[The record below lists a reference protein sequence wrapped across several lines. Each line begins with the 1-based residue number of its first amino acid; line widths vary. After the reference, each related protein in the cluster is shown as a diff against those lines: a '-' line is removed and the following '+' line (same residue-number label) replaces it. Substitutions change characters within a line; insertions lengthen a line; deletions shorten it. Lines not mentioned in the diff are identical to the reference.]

1 MSNKNETK
9 EEKKATKKE
18 ILKEILKDPNF
29 KQLYDVWGLLAQIE
43 TQARFIRDKSKSRFV
58 KDEALIMITRI
69 EMMKQV
75 YITSDNT
82 EEKSD
87 ERSN

>member
-9 EEKKATKKE
+9 EEKKVAKKDM
-18 ILKEILKDPNF
+18 LKDPNF
-29 KQLYDVWGLLAQIE
+29 KQLYDVWGLLSQIE
-43 TQARFIRDKSKSRFV
+43 M
-58 KDEALIMITRI
+58 L
-69 EMMKQV
+69 KQV
-75 YITSDNT
+75 YFMPDA

>member
-9 EEKKATKKE
+9 EEKKATKKD
-18 ILKEILKDPNF
+18 ILKDPNF
-29 KQLYDVWGLLAQIE
+29 KQLYDVWGLLGQIE
-43 TQARFIRDKSKSRFV
+43 TQARLIRDKSKSRFV
-58 KDEALIMITRI
+58 KDEALIMLTRI
-69 EMMKQV
+69 EMLKQV
-75 YITSDNT
+75 YFMPDA

>member
-9 EEKKATKKE
+9 EEKKVAKKDM
-18 ILKEILKDPNF
+18 LKDPNF
-29 KQLYDVWGLLAQIE
+29 KQLYDVWGLLGQIE

-58 KDEALIMITRI
+58 KDEALIMLTRI
-69 EMMKQV
+69 EMLKQV
-75 YITSDNT
+75 YFMPDA

>member
-9 EEKKATKKE
+9 EEKKVAKKDM
-18 ILKEILKDPNF
+18 LKDPNF
-29 KQLYDVWGLLAQIE
+29 KQLYDVWGLLGQIE
-43 TQARFIRDKSKSRFV
+43 TQARLIRDKSKSRFV
-58 KDEALIMITRI
+58 KDEALIMLTRI
-69 EMMKQV
+69 EMLKQV
-75 YITSDNT
+75 YFMPDA

>member
-9 EEKKATKKE
+9 EEKKAAKKD
-18 ILKEILKDPNF
+18 ILKDPNL
-29 KQLYDVWGLLAQIE
+29 KQLYDVWGLLGQIE

-58 KDEALIMITRI
+58 KDEALIMLTRI
-69 EMMKQV
+69 EMLKQV
-75 YITSDNT
+75 YFMPDA

>member
-18 ILKEILKDPNF
+18 ILKDPNF
-29 KQLYDVWGLLAQIE
+29 KQLYDVWGLLGQIE

-58 KDEALIMITRI
+58 KDEALIMLTRI
-69 EMMKQV
+69 EMLKQV
-75 YITSDNT
+75 YFMPDA

>member
-9 EEKKATKKE
+9 EEKKATKKD
-18 ILKEILKDPNF
+18 ILKDPNF
-29 KQLYDVWGLLAQIE
+29 KQLYDVWGLLGQIE

-58 KDEALIMITRI
+58 KDEALIMLTRI
-69 EMMKQV
+69 EMLKQV
-75 YITSDNT
+75 YFMPDA

>member
-1 MSNKNETK
+1 MNNKNETK
-9 EEKKATKKE
+9 EEKKVIKKDM
-18 ILKEILKDPNF
+18 LKDPNF
-29 KQLYDVWGLLAQIE
+29 KQLYDVWGLLGQIE

-58 KDEALIMITRI
+58 KDEALIMLTRI
-69 EMMKQV
+69 EMLKQV
-75 YITSDNT
+75 YIMPDT

>member
-9 EEKKATKKE
+9 EEKKVGKKDM
-18 ILKEILKDPNF
+18 LKDPTF
-29 KQLYDVWGLLAQIE
+29 KQLYDVWGLLGQIE

-58 KDEALIMITRI
+58 KDEALIMLTRI
-69 EMMKQV
+69 EMLKQV
-75 YITSDNT
+75 YFMPDT
-82 EEKSD
+82 EEESD

>member
-9 EEKKATKKE
+9 EEKKVVKKDM
-18 ILKEILKDPNF
+18 LKDPNF
-29 KQLYDVWGLLAQIE
+29 KQLYDVWGLLGQIE

-58 KDEALIMITRI
+58 KDEALIMLTRI
-69 EMMKQV
+69 EMLKQV
-75 YITSDNT
+75 YFMPDA

>member
-18 ILKEILKDPNF
+18 VLKDPNF
-29 KQLYDVWGLLAQIE
+29 KQLYDVWGLLGQIE

-58 KDEALIMITRI
+58 KDEALIMLTRI
-69 EMMKQV
+69 EMLKQV
-75 YITSDNT
+75 YFMPDA

>member
-1 MSNKNETK
+1 MSDKNNAK
-9 EEKKATKKE
+9 EEKKITK
-18 ILKEILKDPNF
+18 KEILKDPNF
-29 KQLYDVWGLLAQIE
+29 KQLYYVWGLLGQIA

-58 KDEALIMITRI
+58 KDEALIMLTRI
-69 EMMKQV
+69 EMLKQV
-75 YITSDNT
+75 YFMPNA

>member
-9 EEKKATKKE
+9 EEKKVTK
-18 ILKEILKDPNF
+18 KEILKDPNF
-29 KQLYDVWGLLAQIE
+29 KQLYDVWGLLGQIE

-58 KDEALIMITRI
+58 KDEALIMLTRI
-69 EMMKQV
+69 EMLKQV
-75 YITSDNT
+75 YFMPDA